1 MSNRAVLLT
10 IAVCIFALP
19 LVAQYR
25 NSAPVPMADQTFG
38 SLASAQVSAAHISGS
53 VTTLDGSPLDQA
65 RIELHDIST
74 GAILGHTYSRSN
86 GSFELYNIPKGSYEV
101 VATKGVVESR
111 ERVELAMGDV
121 TVNLKISNPV
131 NEVGANGSTVSVA
144 QYKVPAKARKE
155 YERAQKAFNDGKFD
169 EAKTR
174 VNKALEAYEYF
185 AEALTLRGIVEA
197 NAKDFES
204 AQADLQKAIQYD
216 SNYGLAYFAMGATL
230 NQLGKF
236 DDAVRTLDRG
246 VAVKPDGWQGYFEL
260 SKATLAKKDFQ
271 AALKNATAAEK
282 LSNDVYAP
290 IHVVKAHALMGLKEY
305 QSAVGEFE
313 RFLDREPQS
322 PMAASAHRSMDQAKA
337 FVASSAQNARTA
349 TAIGTN

>member
-10 IAVCIFALP
+10 IAVSILALP
-19 LVAQYR
+19 IAAQNR
-25 NSAPVPMADQTFG
+25 NSASAITDQSFG
-38 SLASAQVSAAHISGS
+38 ALASTQVSTSSLSGS
-53 VTTLDGSPLDQA
+53 VNTLDGRPLDQA
-65 RIELHDIST
+65 RVELHDILT
-74 GAILGHTYSRSN
+74 GAMVGNTYSRSN

-111 ERVELAMGDV
+111 ERVDLAMDIV
-121 TVNLKISNPV
+121 NVNLKMGNPV
-131 NEVGANGSTVSVA
+131 NGAGGDGSTVSVA
-144 QYKVPAKARKE
+144 QYKVPSKARKE
-155 YERAQKAFNDGKFD
+155 FDKAQNAFNEGKFD

-174 VNKALEAYEYF
+174 VNKALEIYERF

-236 DDAVRTLDRG
+236 DDAVRTLERG

-260 SKATLAKKDFQ
+260 SKATLAKKDFK

-305 QSAVGEFE
+305 QAAVGEFE

-349 TAIGTN
+349 TASGTN